1 MNHISSEPIGEEALQ
16 PEGRTWVIEL
26 WDWTKSI
33 FIAFV
38 IVMIIHQFV
47 FNLSTVEGQS
57 MQPTL
62 QDDERLFVNKI
73 IYLLGEPRKGDIV
86 ILKDPRP
93 VPADHVY
100 LVKRVIGVPG
110 DTIEIRDYQLYRN
123 GQRLDEP
130 YIQSPML
137 MASYGPEIVPDEH
150 YFVLGDN
157 RNNSTDSRK
166 FGSVHESLIK
176 GRAEW
181 VVWPLGL
188 WGGLD

>member
-1 MNHISSEPIGEEALQ
+1 MQ
-16 PEGRTWVIEL
+16 PEGRTWAIEL

-33 FIAFV
+33 FIAFI

-62 QDDERLFVNKI
+62 QDNERLFVNKV
-73 IYLLGEPRKGDIV
+73 IYLLGEPQAGDIV

-100 LVKRVIGVPG
+100 LVKRIIGVPG

-123 GQRLDEP
+123 GQKLNEP
-130 YIQSPML
+130 YIHAPML
-137 MASYGPEIVPDEH
+137 MASYGPEIVPDGH
-150 YFVLGDN
+150 YFVMGDN